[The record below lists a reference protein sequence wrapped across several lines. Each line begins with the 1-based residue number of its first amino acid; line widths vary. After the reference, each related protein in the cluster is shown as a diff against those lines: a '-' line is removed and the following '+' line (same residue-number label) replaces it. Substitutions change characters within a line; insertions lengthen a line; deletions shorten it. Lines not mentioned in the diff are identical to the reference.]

1 MINLKNLRSKKVG
14 VLGLEKTGLSVIKA
28 VQLAGGILICWDDDK
43 LKRDNLTVDGVTV
56 RDLNDKNI
64 IRELD
69 LLVVSPGVPHLY
81 PEAHPVV
88 TLAYELNIRV
98 DNDIGL
104 FFSNHVQEE
113 YEAFGDP
120 PKIIAITGSNGK
132 STATA
137 LTNHVLSKFF
147 CDVEMGGNVGKPV
160 LELSPLK
167 EGSIRII
174 ELSSYQIE
182 LAKCLA
188 PNLAA
193 FINFSPDHLQR
204 HGGLGGYFYA
214 KARLFLENLTDVSVI
229 NIDTAEGLFLFQRL
243 NTVENKMIAISSKL
257 NIKNYLWAV
266 GLNGS
271 FITEWKKGRQVY
283 SFDLRNLGDSF
294 YSLRESVLT
303 VYALAR
309 SFGIAPKSILTKC
322 SGFVPLSHR
331 IQWVDEIKGITFI
344 NDSKATNVDA
354 TIHALKTFKNVHLI
368 LGGRAKEDNFSQL
381 KDSMKN
387 ISRIYLIGEAAA
399 IIASN
404 FEGQEIEKFD
414 TLNDAFDS
422 AISIATEG
430 DTILLSPA
438 CASFDQYLNFEERGK
453 HFISLVQDYRKNII

>member
-1 MINLKNLRSKKVG
+1 MG

-28 VQLAGGILICWDDDK
+28 VQQAGGLLICWDDNK
-43 LKRDNLTVDGVTV
+43 LKRDNLKVDGVTV
-56 RDLNDKNI
+56 RDLNDKKI

-81 PEAHPVV
+81 PEAHPIV

-147 CDVEMGGNVGKPV
+147 SDVEMGGNIGKPV

-294 YSLRESVLT
+294 YNLRESVLT

-322 SGFVPLSHR
+322 SGFVPLAHR